1 MQTLI
6 AYVENKPGV
15 LNRVSSLAR
24 RLAINIDSL
33 TVGPTENEEVARMTI
48 VAHTDERGAH
58 RLEASLEKLV
68 DVLLAE
74 NVSERSL
81 LERDL
86 ALIKVSADQKS
97 RPHLME
103 LIKVFRARVIDVAPE
118 SLILEV
124 SGTVDKIDG
133 LLEVLRPFGVL
144 EMAQF
149 RPHQHDPRSRPATAA
164 SGVAISAGATRF
176 VEAQMAS
183 YGRSTLLPSS
193 ANNDEVIELW
203 FFFCNIA
210 LTQLLERFRFSHQK
224 RTEDTNGK
232 SLLRRFRR
240 PGSDP
245 GQKGRDHRLRLAGPR
260 ACAEPEGL
268 RRRRARRPARR
279 QPLDGAKRRSGGLA
293 VITPAEAAQWAD
305 VIMIL
310 APDTTQPQALQ
321 NDRSRRI

>member
-1 MQTLI
+1 MREGKNSMQTLV

-33 TVGPTENEEVARMTI
+33 TVGPTENEEIARMTI
-48 VAHTDERGAH
+48 VAHTDEKGAH

-74 NVSERSL
+74 NVTDRSL

-103 LIKVFRARVIDVAPE
+103 LVKVFRARVIDVAPE

-144 EMAQF
+144 EMA
-149 RPHQHDPRSRPATAA
+149 RTGRIAM
-164 SGVAISAGATRF
+164 TRGGDLLQPP
-176 VEAQMAS
+176 V
-183 YGRSTLLPSS
+183 GPPST
-193 ANNDEVIELW
+193 
-203 FFFCNIA
+203 
-210 LTQLLERFRFSHQK
+210 
-224 RTEDTNGK
+224 
-232 SLLRRFRR
+232 
-240 PGSDP
+240 
-245 GQKGRDHRLRLAGPR
+245 
-260 ACAEPEGL
+260 
-268 RRRRARRPARR
+268 
-279 QPLDGAKRRSGGLA
+279 
-293 VITPAEAAQWAD
+293 AD
-305 VIMIL
+305 VE
-310 APDTTQPQALQ
+310 
-321 NDRSRRI
+321 SVGS

>member
-1 MQTLI
+1 MQTLV

-33 TVGPTENEEVARMTI
+33 TVGPTDNEEIARMTI

-74 NVSERSL
+74 NVSERPL

-86 ALIKVSADQKS
+86 ALIKVTADQTS

-103 LIKVFRARVIDVAPE
+103 LIKVFRARVIDVAPQ

-144 EMAQF
+144 EMARSGRIAMTRGGDLL
-149 RPHQHDPRSRPATAA
+149 RPPGAPSKNGELAAA
-164 SGVAISAGATRF
+164 SSK
-176 VEAQMAS
+176 
-183 YGRSTLLPSS
+183 
-193 ANNDEVIELW
+193 N
-203 FFFCNIA
+203 
-210 LTQLLERFRFSHQK
+210 
-224 RTEDTNGK
+224 
-232 SLLRRFRR
+232 
-240 PGSDP
+240 
-245 GQKGRDHRLRLAGPR
+245 
-260 ACAEPEGL
+260 
-268 RRRRARRPARR
+268 
-279 QPLDGAKRRSGGLA
+279 
-293 VITPAEAAQWAD
+293 
-305 VIMIL
+305 
-310 APDTTQPQALQ
+310 
-321 NDRSRRI
+321 